1 MKTLLVLVVALS
13 ATVSH
18 AALSEGHC
26 TPLVDSKVY
35 LTNNFSASYPK
46 TVEFKCTYECMNQRA
61 LEKVVA
67 TSSVR
72 INNVSDDAQLVV
84 CQGVKTRPVPW
95 GWDFDGVAPFY
106 AFSTAMPELKEYAFE
121 RVTRNPTTEAK
132 LLTELKTTLT
142 TVGQS
147 FRTTGV
153 ATFVAAGDELLA
165 IAAELPQKTTRLE
178 RAIKLIVD
186 KRGVIPSD
194 ASTFSLWAMQIR
206 THAHWRVPTH
216 LF

>member
-1 MKTLLVLVVALS
+1 MKTLLTLVIALS
-13 ATVSH
+13 APIVH

-84 CQGVKTRPVPW
+84 CQGVKTKPVPW

-132 LLTELKTTLT
+132 LLTELKATLT

>member
-1 MKTLLVLVVALS
+1 MKTLVTLLIAFSTSVA
-13 ATVSH
+13 H
-18 AALSEGHC
+18 ASLIEGYC
-26 TPLVDSKVY
+26 SPLVDSKVY
-35 LTNNFSASYPK
+35 LTNNFAAPYPK
-46 TVEFKCTYECMNQRA
+46 TVEFKCIYECTNQRA
-61 LEKVVA
+61 IEKVVA

-84 CQGVKTRPVPW
+84 CQGVKTKPVPW

-106 AFSTAMPELKEYAFE
+106 AFSTSMPELKEYAFE
-121 RVTRNPTTEAK
+121 RVTRNPTTEVK

-165 IAAELPQKTTRLE
+165 IAAELPRKTTRLE

-194 ASTFSLWAMQIR
+194 ASTFSLWAMQIK